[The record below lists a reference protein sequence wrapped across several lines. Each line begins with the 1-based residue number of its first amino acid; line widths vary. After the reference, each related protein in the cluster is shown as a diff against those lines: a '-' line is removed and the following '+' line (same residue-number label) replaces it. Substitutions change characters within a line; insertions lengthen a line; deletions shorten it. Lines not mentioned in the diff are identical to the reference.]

1 MKGGAQVPVYNYKA
15 VNRSGKT
22 VKDSLDAS
30 SLDSAKQSLRS
41 AGYTILDI
49 REQTV
54 LNKDIELPFLGKPTS
69 KDMAVFCRQF
79 LSILRAGVPIATV
92 LSMMGQQTENSQLAA
107 AIREMQ
113 GGVSKGETL
122 AASMRRQDKTFPAM
136 LVNMV
141 AAGEESGNLESSF
154 SQMEVYFERLKKT
167 KSKVGKVMVYPCILM
182 IVMVVVLIVM
192 MTTII
197 PKFLATFEEMDA
209 ELPAVTLAVMA
220 VSDWFVKWWWA
231 LALGLILLVVAGILF
246 KRTNKGRHFYG
257 WFARKIPVLKNLT
270 VKSACAT
277 FARTLSILLGSG
289 LTLLEALDLVA
300 DNMSNIYYKEAVQ
313 AMRARIS
320 DGWPLANSMKETGL
334 FPSMICN
341 MVGIGEETGD
351 LQDMLAKVADYY
363 DEEVEDATDKL
374 MALMEPCIILFMAVF
389 VVIIVLSIFLPMLN
403 MTKAYDQYL

>member
-1 MKGGAQVPVYNYKA
+1 MPVYNYKA
-15 VNRSGKT
+15 VNRSGKKI
-22 VKDSLDAS
+22 KDSLEAT
-30 SLDSAKQSLRS
+30 SLDSAKSSLRS

-49 REQTV
+49 REQNA

-79 LSILRAGVPIATV
+79 ISILRAGVPIATV
-92 LSMMGQQTENSQLAA
+92 LSMMGQQTANKQLAA

-113 GGVSKGETL
+113 GSVSKGETL
-122 AASMRRQDKTFPAM
+122 AASMRRQDKVFPPI

-154 SQMEVYFERLKKT
+154 RQMEVYFERLKRT
-167 KSKVGKVMVYPCILM
+167 KSKVGKVMIYPCILL
-182 IVMVVVLIVM
+182 IVMVIVLFVM
-192 MTTII
+192 MTKII
-197 PKFLATFEEMDA
+197 PKFLATFTEMDA
-209 ELPAVTLAVMA
+209 ELPKLTQAVMA
-220 VSDWFVKWWWA
+220 VSDWFVAWWWA
-231 LALGLILLVVAGILF
+231 LALVLIALIVSAVLF
-246 KRTNKGRHFYG
+246 SRTNRGRHFFG
-257 WFARKIPVLKNLT
+257 WLARKIPVVKNLT

-277 FARTLSILLGSG
+277 LSRTLSILLGSG
-289 LTLLEALDLVA
+289 LTLIEALDLVA
-300 DNMSNIYYKEAVQ
+300 DNMGNIYYREAVQ
-313 AMRARIS
+313 SIRTRIS
-320 DGWPLANSMKETGL
+320 DGWPLATSLKETGL
-334 FPSMICN
+334 FPAMLCN

-351 LQDMLAKVADYY
+351 LQAMLAKTADFY